1 MLVGNFDGLHRG
13 HQTLFARAQQ
23 VAAEREAQVVA
34 VTFVQQPAAVLRPET
49 APPVIAHRTQRAALL
64 QAAGA
69 DEIDWLDPT
78 PGLLALSPEQF
89 IEQMVDR
96 HHPVAIIEGQN
107 FRFGHKRAGDTQT
120 LQQIGRRLGI
130 TVHVA
135 DMVEITLRDKLRAR
149 VSSTLIRWL
158 IAHGRMADA
167 AIGLGRP
174 WTLRGDVVEGD
185 RRGRDMGI
193 RTANLDVTPQMLPAD
208 GVYAGDVDIDG
219 TRCLAAV
226 SVGTKPTFAG
236 TQRTCEAHLLDYEGD
251 LYGRSLSINMHRWL
265 RDQWAFADADRLI
278 AQIRYD
284 VARVRDYDSHALL
297 CPAELATAS

>member
-78 PGLLALSPEQF
+78 PGLLELSPARF
-89 IEQMVDR
+89 IRQMVDR
-96 HHPVAIIEGQN
+96 HHPVAMVEGTN
-107 FRFGHKRAGDTQT
+107 FRFGHKRAGDVET
-120 LQQIGRRLGI
+120 LGAIGRQLDFD
-130 TVHVA
+130 VHVEP
-135 DMVEITLRDKLRAR
+135 MVRVTLRDKLQAR
-149 VSSTLIRWL
+149 VSSSLIRWL
-158 IAHGRMADA
+158 LSCGRVADA
-167 AIGLGRP
+167 AIALGRP

-185 RRGRDMGI
+185 ARGRELGI
-193 RTANLDVTPQMLPAD
+193 RTANLDTTPQMLPAD

-219 TRCLAAV
+219 QRYLAAV
-226 SVGTKPTFAG
+226 SVGIKPTFDQAE
-236 TQRTCEAHLLDYEGD
+236 RTCEAHVLDYDGD
-251 LYGRSLSINMHRWL
+251 LYGRSLTVRMHRWL
-265 RDQWAFADADRLI
+265 RDQWAFANAGQLVRQIQHDIQLLRGFDAHDLLQP
-278 AQIRYD
+278 ATL
-284 VARVRDYDSHALL
+284 ARH
-297 CPAELATAS
+297 P